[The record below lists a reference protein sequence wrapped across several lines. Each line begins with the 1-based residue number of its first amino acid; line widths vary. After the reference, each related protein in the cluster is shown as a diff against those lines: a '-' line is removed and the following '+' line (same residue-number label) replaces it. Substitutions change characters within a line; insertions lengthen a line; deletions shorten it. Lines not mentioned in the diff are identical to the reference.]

1 MTSMLDRISNIVVS
15 TYNQMYPEEAESARE
30 RGQRIRRA
38 EERVIQ
44 EKPAYKKYFSH
55 GTSHHLGLDTH
66 DYCDLKIPFEKNNV
80 LTVEPGIYIIEEG
93 FGVRLED
100 DVVINSS
107 GDPTNLM
114 ADIPIEIDHIES
126 LMKKNLFI

>member
-1 MTSMLDRISNIVVS
+1 MEVGKIMTSELLRIKLLDKSD
-15 TYNQMYPEEAESARE
+15 
-30 RGQRIRRA
+30 
-38 EERVIQ
+38 IQ
-44 EKPAYKKYFSH
+44 SETKQKPAYKKYFSH

-80 LTVEPGIYIIEEG
+80 LTVEPGIYIMEEG

-114 ADIPIEIDHIES
+114 ADIPIEIDEIEM
-126 LMKKNLFI
+126 LMNIND